1 MRSKVF
7 GVCVVFVFVIVSQPG
22 RGRSGEKREEEEEE
36 EQEKKEEDGGVRK

>member
-22 RGRSGEKREEEEEE
+22 RGRSGERRREEEEKL
-36 EQEKKEEDGGVRK
+36 EKKEEEGGVRK

>member
-22 RGRSGEKREEEEEE
+22 RGRSGERRREEEE
-36 EQEKKEEDGGVRK
+36 EQEKKEEEEGGVRK